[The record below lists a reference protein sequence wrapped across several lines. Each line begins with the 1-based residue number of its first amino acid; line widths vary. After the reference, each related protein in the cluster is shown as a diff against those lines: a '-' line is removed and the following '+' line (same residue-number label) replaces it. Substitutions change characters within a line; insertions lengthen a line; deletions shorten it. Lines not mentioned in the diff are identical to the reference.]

1 MDEILS
7 LVCCAAVVLFCCLHC
22 YSTRRDGMDPSH
34 QEDEDVSME
43 RQRVMT
49 GSSTDDVL
57 VLYNLKKVGDT
68 VFKKILKVS

>member
-1 MDEILS
+1 
-7 LVCCAAVVLFCCLHC
+7 
-22 YSTRRDGMDPSH
+22 MDPSH